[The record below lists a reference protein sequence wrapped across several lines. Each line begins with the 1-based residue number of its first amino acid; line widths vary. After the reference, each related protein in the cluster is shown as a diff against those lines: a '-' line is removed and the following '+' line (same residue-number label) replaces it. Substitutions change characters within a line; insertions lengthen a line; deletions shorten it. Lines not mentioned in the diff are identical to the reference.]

1 MDVDLVFALVASVVV
16 AVLVVLGLGAA
27 AYGSGDNICGFDRGI
42 GLGVLFQSW
51 VLRVF
56 FSFFSVVVVI
66 NGRWGCCLRLLPGL
80 ITLNPPCTKVTLTQ
94 SLGSYI
100 PLALMNTCVLIR
112 GDLFQRLQ

>member
-1 MDVDLVFALVASVVV
+1 MDVDLVFGLVASAVV
-16 AVLVVLGLGAA
+16 AVLVVLGLSDA

-56 FSFFSVVVVI
+56 FFGC
-66 NGRWGCCLRLLPGL
+66 GRYQWSWGCCLRLLPGL
-80 ITLNPPCTKVTLTQ
+80 ITLNPPCTNVTLTQ

-100 PLALMNTCVLIR
+100 PLAVMNTCVLIR